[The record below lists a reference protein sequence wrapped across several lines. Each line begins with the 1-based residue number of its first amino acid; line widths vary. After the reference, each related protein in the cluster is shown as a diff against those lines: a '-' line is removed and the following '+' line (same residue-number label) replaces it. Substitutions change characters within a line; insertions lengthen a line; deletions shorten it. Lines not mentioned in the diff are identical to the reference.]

1 MHNNH
6 QFIKNKGED
15 SMEKILNVEGMS
27 CNHCVATVKKALEN
41 VDGVKEADVILEEKR
56 AEVKLDKEVSDEILV
71 DAVKDA
77 GYSAKIEK

>member
-1 MHNNH
+1 M
-6 QFIKNKGED
+6 
-15 SMEKILNVEGMS
+15 
-27 CNHCVATVKKALEN
+27 ATVKKALEN

-77 GYSAKIEK
+77 GYSAKIEKWEQIRKSNLEN